1 MSIIRFEDPP
11 PPAHPRYAPRSKET
25 APDVAAELIGAR
37 GDWALVREFTEQ
49 RAGTARSAAAV
60 INKGRIPAYRPAGE
74 FEAVTRT
81 VGGQVRLYAR
91 YVGDGG
97 VSDAR

>member
-11 PPAHPRYAPRSKET
+11 APAHPRYAPRSRDV
-25 APDVAAELIGAR
+25 APDVAAELKAAPE
-37 GDWALVREFTEQ
+37 DWALLKEFTEQ

-60 INKGRIPAYRPAGE
+60 INGGRIPAYRPAGA

-81 VGGQVRLYAR
+81 VGGEVRLYAR

-97 VSDAR
+97 VA